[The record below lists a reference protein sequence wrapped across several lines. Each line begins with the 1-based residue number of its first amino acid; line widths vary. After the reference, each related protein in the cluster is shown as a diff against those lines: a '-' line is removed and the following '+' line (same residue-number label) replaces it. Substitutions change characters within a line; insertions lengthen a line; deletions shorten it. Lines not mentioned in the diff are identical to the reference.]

1 MSAATPR
8 AQLPEPP
15 YYVVMF
21 ISQRTEGDDGY
32 AAMADRMVER
42 ARRQPGFLGV
52 ESVRDAQGLGI
63 TLSYWRS
70 EADILAWKQDAPHRD
85 AQAKGRTQW
94 YSRFEVRVARVERS
108 YGFAAEGPAPA

>member
-1 MSAATPR
+1 MSATPTR

-32 AAMADRMVER
+32 AATADHMVER

-70 EADILAWKQDAPHRD
+70 EADILAWKQDAPHRE
-85 AQAKGRTQW
+85 AQAKGRAQW
-94 YSRFEVRVARVERS
+94 YSQFEVRIARVERS
-108 YGFAAEGPAPA
+108 YGFAAEGPASA